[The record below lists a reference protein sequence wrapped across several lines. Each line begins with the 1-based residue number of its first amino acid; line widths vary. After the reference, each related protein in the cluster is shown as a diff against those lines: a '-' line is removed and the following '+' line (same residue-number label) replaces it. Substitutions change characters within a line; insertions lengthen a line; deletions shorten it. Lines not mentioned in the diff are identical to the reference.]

1 MPPTKDTPS
10 VLAAGFE
17 LIKQYPG
24 EEQVRLMVVV
34 EIPGSW
40 FGSGGAGS
48 LNAGERAEKYQAQAT
63 EFAQVHEFKKAG
75 ARKATKE
82 PAIRFLCISDA
93 AEDANHPGFWITLAQ
108 WNRYRHETY
117 KTRRDDEL
125 PFIVAPAT
133 EQPEATGSKPPQ

>member
-24 EEQVRLMVVV
+24 EEQVRLKVMV

-63 EFAQVHEFKKAG
+63 EFAQVHEFKKA
-75 ARKATKE
+75 R
-82 PAIRFLCISDA
+82 
-93 AEDANHPGFWITLAQ
+93 
-108 WNRYRHETY
+108 
-117 KTRRDDEL
+117 
-125 PFIVAPAT
+125 
-133 EQPEATGSKPPQ
+133 ATGRRRRSQRHLDATPLASSSSGSDEESDDADADEGEADDSI